1 MMTSA
6 FVQESM
12 LRSAASVALPPGLE
26 NAALTTMLRLP
37 SPPLPF
43 LANQSDQDQGLLA
56 GTAADEGAASRSILA
71 GPESTPA
78 VEEEQR
84 RDDNSSAIS
93 SHESQSASEFEFE
106 TEAEAARR
114 KAILIWRDRIL
125 SLVKREHLAL
135 QHVKACDKVLKQA
148 SIRAGSASASRKRME
163 QVYERYLADISD
175 ADEFA
180 EVFEADY
187 LTDGDNTFHEFVT
200 ARLDESTQVMLT
212 SLEEELEKLK
222 EEEKAAHLASRC
234 FWNADTFAGGLA
246 NAGSQA
252 ASSSAPRR
260 TATDADLDEVSAPH
274 KKKAR
279 AGSAPPLARIAT
291 FK

>member
-37 SPPLPF
+37 PF

-187 LTDGDNTFHEFVT
+187 LTDGDNTFHE
-200 ARLDESTQVMLT
+200 
-212 SLEEELEKLK
+212 
-222 EEEKAAHLASRC
+222 
-234 FWNADTFAGGLA
+234 
-246 NAGSQA
+246 
-252 ASSSAPRR
+252 R

>member
-1 MMTSA
+1 
-6 FVQESM
+6 
-12 LRSAASVALPPGLE
+12 
-26 NAALTTMLRLP
+26 
-37 SPPLPF
+37 
-43 LANQSDQDQGLLA
+43 
-56 GTAADEGAASRSILA
+56 
-71 GPESTPA
+71 

-84 RDDNSSAIS
+84 RDDNSYVQGLLLANPIQSFLSLTTLPTSSSAIS

-222 EEEKAAHLASRC
+222 EEEKAAHLAVTKAEEALDQARLAHVRAQRKTTQSETHEQIVFTGPDHEARSKSRC